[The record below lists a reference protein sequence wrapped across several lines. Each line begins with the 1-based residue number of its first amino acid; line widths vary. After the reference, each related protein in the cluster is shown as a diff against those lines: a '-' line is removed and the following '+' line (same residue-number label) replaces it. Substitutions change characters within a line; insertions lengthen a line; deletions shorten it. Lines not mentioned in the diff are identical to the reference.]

1 MFSTTM
7 FSFSD
12 SYSREFL
19 TNKYMP
25 VVTSNFGFQ
34 GGQCPLK
41 YDVIIV
47 GAGPAGI
54 FSALE
59 LTEKN
64 NLNVLIL
71 DRGADIDQRKCP
83 SSRGFECVHCEPCA
97 VLSGWGGAGAY
108 SDGKLTL
115 STEVGGWLNQYVSQ
129 KELETLVGYV
139 DSVYLKYGAS
149 EQVYGGDVEKVD
161 EIERKASLA
170 GLKLIRQKIRHMGT
184 EKCRETLRQM
194 RRELNGKITFQPK
207 TDVKG
212 LIAENHTVK
221 GVETVDGEK
230 FLSKY
235 VIIAPGRSGAEWLQT
250 EAQIRGLRTVN
261 NPVDV
266 GVRVEVLASVMEE
279 LTKALYEPK
288 LVYYSRLFD
297 DHVRT
302 FCVSPYGEV
311 TAESYNGILTVNGQ
325 SYAERKTENTNFAI
339 LVSTS
344 FTEPFKEPIAYGKYV
359 ARLSNLL
366 SGGVMVQRLGDLVS
380 GRRSTPERLA
390 RSVVTPTLKS
400 ATPGD
405 LSFVLPYRYLSDIRE
420 MLQALDLIAPGVH
433 SRDTLLYG
441 IEVKFYSSHLQLNDV
456 LETKIQNMFTIGD
469 GAGVT
474 RSLVQ
479 ASASGVIVA
488 REILKREKLKA

>member
-1 MFSTTM
+1 
-7 FSFSD
+7 
-12 SYSREFL
+12 
-19 TNKYMP
+19 
-25 VVTSNFGFQ
+25 
-34 GGQCPLK
+34 LK

-59 LTEKN
+59 LTEKS

-71 DRGADIDQRKCP
+71 DRGLDIDKRKCP
-83 SSRGFECVHCEPCA
+83 SSRGFECVHCEPCS

-115 STEVGGWLNQYVSQ
+115 STEVGGWLNQYVSTR
-129 KELETLVGYV
+129 ELAELVKHC
-139 DSVYLKYGAS
+139 DSVYIKFGAS
-149 EQVYGGDVEKVD
+149 EQVFGGESREVD
-161 EIERKASLA
+161 DIERKASLA
-170 GLKLIRQKIRHMGT
+170 GLKLIKQEVRHMGT
-184 EKCRETLRQM
+184 DKCLETLQRM
-194 RRELNGKITFQPK
+194 RRHLNGKINFQPK

-212 LIAENHTVK
+212 LIVEKNVIK
-221 GVETVDGEK
+221 GVETVSGEK
-230 FLSKY
+230 YLGKY

-250 EAQIRGLRTVN
+250 EAQVRGLKTVN
-261 NPVDV
+261 NPVDI
-266 GVRVEVLASVMEE
+266 GVRVELLASIMEP

-288 LVYYSRLFD
+288 MIYFSRSFD
-297 DHVRT
+297 DQVRT

-311 TAESYNGILTVNGQ
+311 TTESYDGVLTVNGG
-325 SYAERKTENTNFAI
+325 SHAETKTHNTNFAI

-344 FTEPFKEPIAYGKYV
+344 FTEPFKEPIAYGKYI

-366 SGGVMVQRLGDLVS
+366 SGGVMVQRLGDLDH

-390 RSVVTPTLKS
+390 HSVLTPTLKN

-405 LSFVLPYRYLSDIRE
+405 LSFVLPYRYLTDIRE
-420 MLQALDLIAPGVH
+420 MLQALDKIAPGVA
-433 SRDTLLYG
+433 SPETLLYG
-441 IEVKFYSSHLQLNDV
+441 VEVKFYSSHLQLSTS

-474 RSLVQ
+474 RGLIQ

-488 REILKREKLKA
+488 REILKREKLTE

>member
-1 MFSTTM
+1 
-7 FSFSD
+7 
-12 SYSREFL
+12 
-19 TNKYMP
+19 
-25 VVTSNFGFQ
+25 
-34 GGQCPLK
+34 LK

-59 LTEKN
+59 LTKKDN
-64 NLNVLIL
+64 NLNILIL
-71 DRGADIDQRKCP
+71 DRGPEISQRKCP
-83 SSRGFECVHCEPCA
+83 SSRGFECHHCEPCSI
-97 VLSGWGGAGAY
+97 LSGWGGAGAY

-129 KELETLVGYV
+129 QELEKLVGYV

-149 EQVYGGDVEKVD
+149 ERVYGGDAEKVD
-161 EIERKASLA
+161 EIERRASLA
-170 GLKLIRQKIRHMGT
+170 GLKLIRQEVRHMGT
-184 EKCRETLRQM
+184 DKSEETMQRM
-194 RRELNGKITFQPK
+194 YNELSGKAVFEPR

-212 LIAENHTVK
+212 LITEGTAIK
-221 GVETVDGEK
+221 GVETVSGEK
-230 FLSKY
+230 IHSKY

-250 EAQIRGLRTVN
+250 EAQIRGLKTVN
-261 NPVDV
+261 NPVDI
-266 GVRVEVLASVMEE
+266 GVRVELLASVMEE

-297 DHVRT
+297 DMVRT

-311 TAESYNGILTVNGQ
+311 TTESYDGVLTVNVG
-325 SYAERKTENTNFAI
+325 SYAERRTDNTNFAI

-344 FTEPFKEPIAYGKYV
+344 FTEPFKEPIAYGKYI

-390 RSVVTPTLKS
+390 RSVVTPTLKN

-420 MLQALDLIAPGVH
+420 MLQALDQIAPGVH

-441 IEVKFYSSHLQLNDV
+441 IEVKFYSSHLQLNNV

-474 RSLVQ
+474 RGLIQ

-488 REILKREKLKA
+488 REIMKREKMKA

>member
-1 MFSTTM
+1 M
-7 FSFSD
+7 
-12 SYSREFL
+12 L
-19 TNKYMP
+19 
-25 VVTSNFGFQ
+25 VVTCKFGFQ
-34 GGQCPLK
+34 RGRYPLK

-64 NLNVLIL
+64 KLNVLIL
-71 DRGADIDQRKCP
+71 DRGPDIDKRRCP
-83 SSRGFECVHCEPCA
+83 SSRGLDCQHCEPCS

-115 STEVGGWLNQYVSQ
+115 STEVGGWLNQYITN
-129 KELETLVGYV
+129 KELEELIKYV
-139 DSVYLKYGAS
+139 DDVYLKYGADP
-149 EQVYGGDVEKVD
+149 QVYGENPEKVD

-170 GLKLIRQKIRHMGT
+170 GLRLIKQKIRHMGT
-184 EKCRETLRQM
+184 EKCADTLRRM
-194 RRELNGKITFQPK
+194 RRELNGKVTFQPRA
-207 TDVKG
+207 DVKS
-212 LIAENHTVK
+212 LIVENHAVK
-221 GVETVDGEK
+221 GVETANGEK
-230 FLSKY
+230 FYGKY
-235 VIIAPGRSGAEWLQT
+235 VIIAPGRSGAEWLQN
-250 EAQIRGLRTVN
+250 EAQFHGLKTVN
-261 NPVDV
+261 NPVDI

-279 LTKALYEPK
+279 LTKVLYEPK
-288 LVYYSRLFD
+288 LIYYSKIFD
-297 DHVRT
+297 DQVRT

-311 TAESYNGILTVNGQ
+311 TTESYDGVLTVNGQ
-325 SYAERKTENTNFAI
+325 SYAERKTKNTNFAI

-344 FTEPFKEPIAYGKYV
+344 FTEPFKEPIAYGKYI

-380 GRRSTPERLA
+380 GRRSTPERIA
-390 RSVVTPTLKS
+390 RSVVAPTLKN

-405 LSFVLPYRYLSDIRE
+405 LSFVLPYRYLADIRE
-420 MLQALDLIAPGVH
+420 MLQALDTIAPGVH

-441 IEVKFYSSHLQLNDV
+441 VEVKFYSSHLQLSNV

-474 RSLVQ
+474 RGLVQ

-488 REILKREKLKA
+488 REIVRREKLKA

>member
-1 MFSTTM
+1 
-7 FSFSD
+7 
-12 SYSREFL
+12 
-19 TNKYMP
+19 
-25 VVTSNFGFQ
+25 V
-34 GGQCPLK
+34 K

-59 LTEKN
+59 LTDKT
-64 NLNVLIL
+64 NLNVLIV

-83 SSRGFECVHCEPCA
+83 SSRGFECINCEPCS

-115 STEVGGWLNQYVSQ
+115 STEVGGWLNQYVSTR
-129 KELETLVGYV
+129 ELQALVKYV
-139 DSVYLKYGAS
+139 DGVYLKFGAS
-149 EQVYGGDVEKVD
+149 DRVYGCDSEKVE
-161 EIERKASLA
+161 EIQRQASLA
-170 GLKLIRQKIRHMGT
+170 GLKLVKQEVRHMGT
-184 EKCRETLRQM
+184 EKCKETLRRM
-194 RRELNGKITFQPK
+194 RKELNGKITFRPK
-207 TDVKG
+207 TDVKA
-212 LIAENHTVK
+212 LITENHLIQ

-230 FLSKY
+230 ILGKY
-235 VIIAPGRSGAEWLQT
+235 LIIAPGRSGAEWLQT
-250 EAQIRGLRTVN
+250 EAQVRGLKTVN
-261 NPVDV
+261 NPVDI
-266 GVRVEVLASVMEE
+266 GVRVEVLASVMEN

-288 LVYYSRLFD
+288 LIYYSRLFD
-297 DHVRT
+297 DQVRT
-302 FCVSPYGEV
+302 FCVAPYGEV
-311 TAESYNGILTVNGQ
+311 TTESYDGVLTVNGG
-325 SYAERKTENTNFAI
+325 SYAERKTDNTNFAI

-344 FTEPFKEPIAYGKYV
+344 FTEPFKEPIAYGKYI

-366 SGGVMVQRLGDLVS
+366 SGGVMVQRLGDLVT

-390 RSVVTPTLKS
+390 RSVVTPTLKN

-405 LSFVLPYRYLSDIRE
+405 LSFVLPYRYLADVRE
-420 MLQALDLIAPGVH
+420 MLQALDVMAPGVH

-441 IEVKFYSSHLQLNDV
+441 VEVKFYSSHFQLNNA

-474 RSLVQ
+474 RGLIQ

-488 REILKREKLKA
+488 REILKRENLGS